1 MDIGKPEHL
10 YTVEPLED
18 PVPQTRPAK
27 SDEPAEPEPAAPHEP
42 EQVPAG
48 A

>member
-1 MDIGKPEHL
+1 MDIGKPERI

-27 SDEPAEPEPAAPHEP
+27 KDEPREPAPTQPREPEKI
-42 EQVPAG
+42 PAG